1 MFEAKQFRNGK
12 KKYYL
17 LVFPTYVTNHFLL
30 KTAKFWKKKLFYCL
44 ELQNVQS
51 WKHCCSSTLLVLRTT
66 SIFQRPLEKTN
77 IIGRRPA
84 KSNLNIL
91 WHPLRAISASR
102 YGLKKRLTFFKCWPS
117 TFLAKLWL
125 CFFFFKLAMAAL
137 LKCEKLETFCK
148 HQVPKS

>member
-17 LVFPTYVTNHFLL
+17 LVFPTYVTYHFYTENCQILQKKKAFLL
-30 KTAKFWKKKLFYCL
+30 NLKC
-44 ELQNVQS
+44 QNVQS
-51 WKHCCSSTLLVLRTT
+51 WKPCCSSTLLVLRTT

-102 YGLKKRLTFFKCWPS
+102 YGLKKRLTFFKWWQVAFHFFWQNFGYVFFQ
-117 TFLAKLWL
+117 TFEMK
-125 CFFFFKLAMAAL
+125 K
-137 LKCEKLETFCK
+137 T
-148 HQVPKS
+148 

>member
-17 LVFPTYVTNHFLL
+17 LVFPTFKLNHFSTENCHILQKKAFLL
-30 KTAKFWKKKLFYCL
+30 TSKF
-44 ELQNVQS
+44 QNDHS
-51 WKHCCSSTLLVLRTT
+51 WKPCCSSTLLVLRTT

-102 YGLKKRLTFFKCWPS
+102 YGLKKRLTFFKWWQVAFHFFGK
-117 TFLAKLWL
+117 TLVM
-125 CFFFFKLAMAAL
+125 FFFKLFEM
-137 LKCEKLETFCK
+137 EKI
-148 HQVPKS
+148 